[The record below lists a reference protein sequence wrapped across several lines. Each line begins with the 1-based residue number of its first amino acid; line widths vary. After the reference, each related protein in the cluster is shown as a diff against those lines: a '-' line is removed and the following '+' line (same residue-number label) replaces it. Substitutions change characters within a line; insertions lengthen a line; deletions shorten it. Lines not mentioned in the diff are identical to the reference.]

1 MSPIELKERTMQF
14 AVRILKFAD
23 ALPNKISGRTIAN
36 QVARSGCSVAS
47 NYRAALRG
55 KSRAD
60 FINKIT
66 IVLEEADE
74 TSFWIELTGILS
86 RAGFAGTIQDRKE
99 PMIKSPN
106 LTILVSHRPD
116 DRRISKR
123 PMFVLAI
130 VRFNA
135 HKDYKVKNR

>member
-1 MSPIELKERTMQF
+1 MMSPIELKERTMQF

-55 KSRAD
+55 KSGAD

-74 TSFWIELTGILS
+74 TSFWIELTG
-86 RAGFAGTIQDRKE
+86 RAGLLPPKRLVKLRADAE
-99 PMIKSPN
+99 E
-106 LTILVSHRPD
+106 LTKI
-116 DRRISKR
+116 
-123 PMFVLAI
+123 
-130 VRFNA
+130 FNA
-135 HKDYKVKNR
+135 TRTTARNRKS